1 MNTGI
6 QPSICG
12 TLRKPAQQ
20 PQPHWK
26 TAIISP
32 LAAATVSRFSA
43 IAFSGSRSERKART
57 SSR

>member
-12 TLRKPAQQ
+12 TFRNPAQE

-26 TAIISP
+26 TTIISP
-32 LAAATVSRFSA
+32 LAAATVSMFSA
-43 IAFSGSRSERKART
+43 IAFSGSRSERNART